1 MKVLF
6 VASEVA
12 PYAKIGGVAD
22 VIGALPIELKNLGID
37 VGIIIPRYEKLT
49 ETPALE
55 VLLHDVEVH
64 VSKTE
69 RCTVYRGTLPHSD
82 IPVYFIENIQHLS
95 RGPIYN
101 EHGDVNPFSEMTRFL
116 FFSAAVTSA
125 LPLLGWKPHVIHCH
139 DWHTAV
145 VPALLKASG
154 NHDASTLLT
163 IHNIAH
169 QGVWNAHDV
178 AAFLGTMDEN
188 GSLTKHRDRHGD
200 FNALQQGILAAT
212 MINTVSPGYAKEI
225 LTPEFGEELDTTLA
239 ERKDRIS
246 GILNGID
253 EKFFDPET
261 DPALRV
267 QYNARHIEKKIEN
280 KLALEEQCG
289 FSTDRGNPVFGFIG
303 RLADQK
309 GIELILDNCK
319 AFARAKA
326 RVVLLGTGLPD
337 IEQRIRSIVKKYPE
351 TFYARIGF
359 DGEFAQHI
367 YAGSDCI
374 LVPSKFEPCGLV
386 QLIAMRYGTPTVVRA
401 TGGLKDSVIDVS
413 DHKRGLGFVFDD
425 FSPKALWSAVE
436 RAISLYRKPDEWR
449 ALMVRC
455 MKQNFSWERSARE
468 YLSLYER
475 CLTTV

>member
-1 MKVLF
+1 MKILF

-12 PYAKIGGVAD
+12 PYAKIGGIAD
-22 VIGALPIELKNLGID
+22 VIGALPIALKNLGID
-37 VGIIIPRYEKLT
+37 VGVIVPRYERLT
-49 ETPALE
+49 ETPTLE
-55 VLLHDVEVH
+55 VLLHDVEVR
-64 VSKTE
+64 VGKTE

-82 IPVYFIENIQHLS
+82 IPVYFIENIRHLS

-101 EHGDVNPFSEMTRFL
+101 EHGTGDPFSEMTKFL

-145 VPALLKASG
+145 VPALLRAMG
-154 NHDASTLLT
+154 RQDARTLLT

-178 AAFLGTMDEN
+178 TAFLGPMD
-188 GSLTKHRDRHGD
+188 GGGYLTKHLDGHGD

-225 LTPEFGEELDTTLA
+225 LTPEFGEGLDTVLT
-239 ERKDRIS
+239 ERKDRTS

-253 EKFFDPET
+253 EEFFNPET

-267 QYNARHIEKKIEN
+267 QYNVHSIEKKIEN

-289 FSTDRGNPVFGFIG
+289 LSTDRRVPVFGFIG

-309 GIELILDNCK
+309 GIELILKNCE
-319 AFARAKA
+319 AFARARA
-326 RVVLLGTGLPD
+326 RVVLLGAGLSD
-337 IEQRIRSIVKKYPE
+337 IEHRIRSIVKRYPD
-351 TFYARIGF
+351 TFYAKIGF
-359 DGEFAQHI
+359 DSEFAQHI
-367 YAGSDCI
+367 YAGCDFI

-386 QLIAMRYGTPTVVRA
+386 QMIAMRYGTPAIVRA

-413 DHKRGLGFVFDD
+413 DHDRGLGFVFND
-425 FSPKALWSAVE
+425 FSPEALWSVVE

-449 ALMVRC
+449 NLMVRC
-455 MKQNFSWERSARE
+455 MNQNFTWERSARE